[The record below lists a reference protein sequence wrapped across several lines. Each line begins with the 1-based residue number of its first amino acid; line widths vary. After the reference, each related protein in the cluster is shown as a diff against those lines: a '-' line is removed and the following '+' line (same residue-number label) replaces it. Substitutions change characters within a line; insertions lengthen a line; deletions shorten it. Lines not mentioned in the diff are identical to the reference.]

1 MITRAGQ
8 DGKVSLCKM
17 EVVGLYIDQTKD
29 FNYSMVFVTLTYQ
42 TLTLHVLISL

>member
-1 MITRAGQ
+1 MVRQVFACE
-8 DGKVSLCKM
+8 KCCKM